1 MLKNVD
7 TTNPKKVPEGERGK
21 RGAKTFFIKNSTIR
35 KNEDVFSLDSETRL
49 FQRIHDEIGPDALR
63 GKNFTFAVS
72 GKEICPACLVD
83 IPAAARTA
91 GVKSVTVFE
100 EATGKIFFWAPG
112 MKEELVP
119 LEPIIRKMK
128 GD

>member
-1 MLKNVD
+1 MLRIVD
-7 TTNPKKVPEGERGK
+7 TTNPKKVPEDERGK
-21 RGAKTFFIKNSTIR
+21 RGAKSFFIKNSTIR

-49 FQRIHDEIGPDALR
+49 FQRIHDNIGPDALR
-63 GKNFTFAVS
+63 GKDFTFAVS
-72 GKEICPACLVD
+72 GKTICHACLVD

-112 MKEELVP
+112 MKEKLVP
-119 LEPIIRKMK
+119 LDPIIKK
-128 GD
+128 